1 MKLNEIFEIYDLISR
16 GVKNISSRK
25 QSIIVR
31 KNGFSSAIS
40 NGIIKV
46 AFDTRRINQ
55 ETEYNPRRGLQNYHR
70 SEKFVS
76 DNIALK
82 LASFTKL
89 KNVLG
94 ELKNEFGKEPEW
106 QDSYSRVLLSAL
118 DKGLRTD
125 QKDGDFSDAQ
135 PSLGSLDYLE
145 ELAYVRYRLSMDNLS
160 SMSENEL
167 RKRLLDK
174 DEILVSRGNYSPTRE
189 FNQSDVMKYS
199 YDNLVDKML
208 STMAQVMSSYKPPQA
223 EDSLTSKLFDVKA
236 TKDSPD
242 VERIVTIS
250 IKDKINDSLEKT
262 SIEKVVS
269 KVAEEKIEDEIVVE

>member
-160 SMSENEL
+160 TMSENEL

-174 DEILVSRGNYSPTRE
+174 DEILVSRGNYSPNRE

-262 SIEKVVS
+262 SIEKVVN